1 MEIFAH
7 LIFYAYFGTLIF
19 FSVFGVYKLVL
30 LGYYLAKRKAEP
42 KPAGQFAELPHVT
55 VQLPV
60 FNELY
65 VVERLIRSACELDY
79 PNHLLEIQV
88 LDDSTDETV
97 GVARKVVDEMR
108 AIGKNVVYLHRTDR
122 KDFKAGALAEGLKVT
137 KGEFV
142 AIFDADFLPGKNFLK
157 ETIHFFSDPKVGMVQ
172 SRWGFLN
179 DDQSLLTRIQAVFL
193 NGHFVIEHTS
203 RNRSGA
209 FFNFN
214 GTAGIWR
221 KEAIDSSGGWNGD
234 TLTEDLDLSYRA
246 QLNGWQFVYLK
257 DLVVPSELPLEISGF
272 KGQQFRWVKGM
283 TQVGMKLLP
292 KIWKSNVPLRRK
304 LDSTFHLLS
313 NTGYI
318 TTTMMAFL
326 LVPTLFL
333 FDFFFKKW
341 MFLTVFYFLMTNF
354 VAVFLY
360 FIVAEIETGRRG
372 YKKISDVIV
381 LMVVGIGLSING
393 TKAIFEALLKK
404 QTSFIR
410 TPKYSAVGNTSE
422 KVLLRKYFTKTDKT
436 SFVELLMAVY
446 FLWCSYLVFTTGNIY
461 FVLPLCIFMPGY
473 YYLAYQFIRSKMLIR
488 KAVAPVS

>member
-7 LIFYAYFGTLIF
+7 LIFYAYFGTLVF
-19 FSVFGVYKLVL
+19 FSVFGLYKVVL
-30 LGYYLAKRKAEP
+30 LAGYIAKRKAVPEP
-42 KPAGQFAELPHVT
+42 ISQFAELPPVT
-55 VQLPV
+55 VQLPI

-65 VVERLIRSACELDY
+65 VVERLIRSACEIDY

-97 GVARKVVDEMR
+97 SVARKLVADMQ
-108 AIGKNVVYLHRTDR
+108 AQGKNAVYLHRTDR
-122 KDFKAGALAEGLKVT
+122 KDFKAGALAEGLKVA
-137 KGEFV
+137 KGEYV
-142 AIFDADFLPGKNFLK
+142 AIFDADFLPGKDFIQK
-157 ETIHFFSDPKVGMVQ
+157 TIHFFTDPQVGMVQ

-179 DDQSLLTRIQAVFL
+179 DKQSLLTRIQSVFL

-203 RNRSGA
+203 RHRSGH

-221 KEAIDSSGGWNGD
+221 KAAIDAAGGWHGD

-246 QLNGWQFVYLK
+246 QLSGWKFIYLK

-292 KIWKSNVPLRRK
+292 KIWKSSIPLGKK

-318 TTTMMAFL
+318 TTTLMAFL

-354 VAVFLY
+354 VAVFIY
-360 FIVAEIETGRRG
+360 FIFAEMETGRRG
-372 YKKISDVIV
+372 WKQVADVLV

-393 TKAIFEALLKK
+393 TKAIFEALCKK
-404 QTSFIR
+404 KTQFIR
-410 TPKYSAVGNTSE
+410 TPKYSAVGTNDE
-422 KVLLRKYFTKTDKT
+422 KWYLRKYFAKTDKT

-446 FLWCSYLVFTTGNIY
+446 FTWCAYLVFVSGNIY
-461 FVLPLCIFMPGY
+461 FVLPLLIFGPGY
-473 YYLAYQFIRSKMLIR
+473 FYLTYQFVRSKGLIK
-488 KAVAPVS
+488 KAAVQLQ